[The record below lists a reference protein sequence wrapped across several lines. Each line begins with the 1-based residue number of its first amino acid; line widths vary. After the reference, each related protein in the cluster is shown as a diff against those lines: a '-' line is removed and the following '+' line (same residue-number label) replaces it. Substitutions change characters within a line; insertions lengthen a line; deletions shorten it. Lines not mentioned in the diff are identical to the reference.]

1 MVEANLRLVVSIAKR
16 YQNQGLPFLD
26 LIQEGTIG
34 LVRASEKFD
43 WRLGFKFSTYATWW
57 IRQAVSRA
65 LSDKARTIRMPAH
78 VVDKLKEITR
88 AERALRA
95 ERGREPSIEELADNL
110 DMAVEEV
117 LLVRRI
123 ARTPISL
130 EKPMGDEGGSQ
141 LGQYLE
147 DEHTTLPDDAAASSI
162 RVEALGECMKTLSE
176 RERRVLELRYGL
188 NGELPHT
195 LDEIG
200 RELEVTRQRVQQIE
214 IRGLRALRKLAAS
227 QSLRDVA

>member
-1 MVEANLRLVVSIAKR
+1 
-16 YQNQGLPFLD
+16 
-26 LIQEGTIG
+26 
-34 LVRASEKFD
+34 
-43 WRLGFKFSTYATWW
+43 
-57 IRQAVSRA
+57 
-65 LSDKARTIRMPAH
+65 
-78 VVDKLKEITR
+78 
-88 AERALRA
+88 
-95 ERGREPSIEELADNL
+95 
-110 DMAVEEV
+110 V

-130 EKPMGDEGGSQ
+130 EKPMGDDGGSEF
-141 LGQYLE
+141 GQYLE